1 MRQGLIAQW
10 HRGIAARGL
19 VGAMLLMIPVL
30 VGATIGFG
38 GVSAGLTSL
47 ASGPS
52 ATAVGTTGSKTA
64 GDQPGGQDIERLSA
78 SLTTTLAQQRVT
90 LKHPGGTGGPKSS
103 SSAPGT
109 TAVGGGTESDSSSD
123 SSSGGGG
130 SPRGLGQR
138 RRQHGDPAQ
147 LRHRLLAPGHLW
159 GDQHRQRHPEQPAQP
174 AEVARGPSPADC

>member
-1 MRQGLIAQW
+1 
-10 HRGIAARGL
+10 
-19 VGAMLLMIPVL
+19 MLLMIPVL

-78 SLTTTLAQQRVT
+78 SLTTTLAQQRVA
-90 LKHPGGTGGPKSS
+90 LKHPGGAGESKSS
-103 SSAPGT
+103 SSVPGT

-130 SPRGLGQR
+130 SPAASGSG
-138 RRQHGDPAQ
+138 GGSTATPPSSGTGSSPPVTSGATNIVTD
-147 LRHRLLAPGHLW
+147 LLNNLLNP
-159 GDQHRQRHPEQPAQP
+159 PK
-174 AEVARGPSPADC
+174 

>member
-130 SPRGLGQR
+130 SPAASGSGGGSTVTPPSSGTGSSPPVTSGATNIVTDILNN
-138 RRQHGDPAQ
+138 
-147 LRHRLLAPGHLW
+147 LLNP
-159 GDQHRQRHPEQPAQP
+159 PK
-174 AEVARGPSPADC
+174 